1 MVIGQGINA
10 LIRNVLLV
18 FIIIISFSF
27 GQEIDST
34 KIKTPKKAA
43 LWSMLPGGGQIYNGK
58 YLKAGIIITLESLAI
73 WKSIENGK
81 NYNHDVTNDNTNDL
95 YLTDRNKFA
104 WWAFFVH
111 VFGLL
116 DAIVDSHL
124 EPFDPIME
132 NDSSEEITI
141 DKEMPPNGE

>member
-10 LIRNVLLV
+10 LIRKVFLI
-18 FIIIISFSF
+18 FIIIISFSS

-43 LWSMLPGGGQIYNGK
+43 LWSMLPGGGPIYNGK

-73 WKSIENGK
+73 WQSIENGH
-81 NYNHDVTNDNTNDL
+81 NYNIDKSNDS
-95 YLTDRNKFA
+95 YLTDRNKYA
-104 WWAFFVH
+104 WWAFLVH
-111 VFGLL
+111 IYGML
-116 DAIVDSHL
+116 DATVDRHL

-132 NDSSEEITI
+132 SDSQKEITI
-141 DKEMPPNGE
+141 EKEIPPNG

>member
-1 MVIGQGINA
+1 MINKVF
-10 LIRNVLLV
+10 LI
-18 FIIIISFSF
+18 FIIIISFSS

-73 WKSIENGK
+73 WQSIENGR
-81 NYNHDVTNDNTNDL
+81 NYNIDNSNDT
-95 YLTDRNKFA
+95 YLKDRNKYA

-111 VFGLL
+111 IYGLL
-116 DAIVDSHL
+116 DAVVDSHL
-124 EPFDPIME
+124 EPFNEIME
-132 NDSSEEITI
+132 GEVLEEKTLE
-141 DKEMPPNGE
+141 KESPPNG

>member
-1 MVIGQGINA
+1 MIRKVF
-10 LIRNVLLV
+10 LIV
-18 FIIIISFSF
+18 IIIISFSF

-43 LWSMLPGGGQIYNGK
+43 LWSILPGGGQIYNGK

-73 WKSIENGK
+73 WQSIENGK
-81 NYNHDVTNDNTNDL
+81 NYNVENSNDL
-95 YLTDRNKFA
+95 YLTNRNKYA

-111 VFGLL
+111 IYGLL

-124 EPFDPIME
+124 EPFNQIME
-132 NDSSEEITI
+132 GDILE
-141 DKEMPPNGE
+141 DKTLEKETPPNG

>member
-1 MVIGQGINA
+1 MVIGQGISV
-10 LIRNVLLV
+10 LIHKVFII

-27 GQEIDST
+27 GQEIDSV

-73 WKSIENGK
+73 WQSIENGQ
-81 NYNHDVTNDNTNDL
+81 NYKIDKSNDI
-95 YLTDRNKFA
+95 YLTDRNKYA

-111 VFGLL
+111 IYGML
-116 DAIVDSHL
+116 DAVVDRHL
-124 EPFDPIME
+124 VTFNPIME
-132 NDSSEEITI
+132 NESSE
-141 DKEMPPNGE
+141 KNNYR

>member
-1 MVIGQGINA
+1 MIHKVF
-10 LIRNVLLV
+10 LIC
-18 FIIIISFSF
+18 IIIFSYSF

-43 LWSMLPGGGQIYNGK
+43 LWSILPGGGQIYNGK

-73 WKSIENGK
+73 WQSIENGQ
-81 NYNHDVTNDNTNDL
+81 NYKVDNSNDL
-95 YLTDRNKFA
+95 YLTNRNKYA

-111 VFGLL
+111 IYGML

-132 NDSSEEITI
+132 GDSIEEEDIE
-141 DKEMPPNGE
+141 KEMEPNG